1 MSTTEE
7 DTLKSINL
15 KTLLTLLTLFGILA
29 TTAGAWFVQ
38 SHRVEVLEATVA
50 KHEEILDS
58 PRYTLADDQ
67 RRMESFS
74 ATFSKELDRRGNWME
89 GHDKFRLETVKTTAD
104 TSANIREI
112 KSLIISMKTDIESIK
127 KKE

>member
-1 MSTTEE
+1 MTTTDE

-15 KTLLTLLTLFGILA
+15 KTLLTLLTLFGILG

-38 SHRVEVLEATVA
+38 SYRVEALEAKVK
-50 KHEEILDS
+50 KHESILDS
-58 PRYTLADDQ
+58 PRYTLEDDQ

-74 ATFSKELDRRGNWME
+74 STFSKELDRRGNWMD
-89 GHDKFRLETVKTTAD
+89 GHDTFRLETVKTTAE

-112 KSLIISMKTDIESIK
+112 KNLIISMKTDIESL
-127 KKE
+127 KEKE